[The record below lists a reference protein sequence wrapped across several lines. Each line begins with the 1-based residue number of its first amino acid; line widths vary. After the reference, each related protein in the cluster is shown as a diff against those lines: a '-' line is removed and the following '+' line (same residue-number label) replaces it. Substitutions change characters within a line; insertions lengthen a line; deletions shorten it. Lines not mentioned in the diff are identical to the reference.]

1 MSRADDAVTPTRA
14 DTQPRALLLIGS
26 VGVGKTTAVDAIG
39 EELAA
44 RGIPGAALDLD
55 WLRRAW
61 PTPPEDPFHN
71 RLEQANLRVVAQN
84 MREAGAQ
91 VLLAAGVIEVRRDR
105 DLYEEAFGCPLT
117 VVRLTAPRELVR
129 TRLRRRH
136 ELDPQGLAWH
146 LDRFDELTAIL
157 DTARVEDV
165 TVPIGQD
172 PQDTA
177 RAVLRTVGL

>member
-1 MSRADDAVTPTRA
+1 MIGADGGAP
-14 DTQPRALLLIGS
+14 QPRALLLVGS

-44 RGIPGAALDLD
+44 RGVPGAAIDLD

-61 PTPPEDPFHN
+61 PAPADDPFHH
-71 RLEQANLRVVAQN
+71 RLELTNLQSVAAT
-84 MREAGAQ
+84 MREAGAR
-91 VLLAAGVIEVRRDR
+91 VLLAAGVIEAREGRED
-105 DLYEEAFGCPLT
+105 YERAVGCSLT

-129 TRLRRRH
+129 ARLHRRH
-136 ELDPQGLAWH
+136 ELDPDGLAWH

-157 DTARVEDV
+157 DAAGVEDV

-172 PQDTA
+172 PQATA
-177 RAVLRTVGL
+177 RAVLEAAGL